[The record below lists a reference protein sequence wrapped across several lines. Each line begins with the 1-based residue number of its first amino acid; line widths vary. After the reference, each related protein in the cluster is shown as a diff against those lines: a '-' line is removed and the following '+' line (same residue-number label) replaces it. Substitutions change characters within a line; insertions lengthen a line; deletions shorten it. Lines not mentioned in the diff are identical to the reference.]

1 MVSLT
6 LRGQGDQ
13 IGRSLPYL
21 KKVIYQITLK
31 RLSRIFD
38 SQETSGGGGDF
49 ILVYNKDSVVFLYKC
64 TCFANLLRD
73 TEVRCCNVWETPC
86 SDNLKTHP
94 RKDKKRKNKKERQEL
109 GLRPPHPVCGFLLC
123 DS

>member
-1 MVSLT
+1 MVSLSR

-38 SQETSGGGGDF
+38 SQETSGVREG
-49 ILVYNKDSVVFLYKC
+49 LHTC
-64 TCFANLLRD
+64 TQQRQCCF
-73 TEVRCCNVWETPC
+73 
-86 SDNLKTHP
+86 
-94 RKDKKRKNKKERQEL
+94 
-109 GLRPPHPVCGFLLC
+109 PVQMHLLC
-123 DS
+123 

>member
-1 MVSLT
+1 MVSLSR

-38 SQETSGGGGDF
+38 SQKTSGGGGF
-49 ILVYNKDSVVFLYKC
+49 ILVYNKDSVVSC
-64 TCFANLLRD
+64 TNAPALL
-73 TEVRCCNVWETPC
+73 TSYVI
-86 SDNLKTHP
+86 
-94 RKDKKRKNKKERQEL
+94 
-109 GLRPPHPVCGFLLC
+109 
-123 DS
+123 